1 MELKKLFFSLALL
14 IFAFALQAQD
24 SEEKDFIE
32 KWMQQHPNTKYIG
45 QSKFAALS
53 TKEQLQYKAAGY
65 LVCAGDA
72 LRKSDITA
80 HEQAYGGRAMTGDE
94 AKAELYAKAPEKF
107 GKKTGGNYKA
117 PAAPAPLTFRVSRAE
132 LATIPAE
139 KQAYMLAHP
148 EVYIIV
154 D

>member
-1 MELKKLFFSLALL
+1 MELKKLFFSIALL
-14 IFAFALQAQD
+14 VFAFALQAQD

-53 TKEQLQYKAAGY
+53 AKEQMQYKAAGY

-72 LRKSDITA
+72 LRKSDITT
-80 HEQAYGGRAMTGDE
+80 HEQAYGGRVMTGDE
-94 AKAELYAKAPEKF
+94 AKAEFFAKNPDKLRSN
-107 GKKTGGNYKA
+107 TGSNHQ
-117 PAAPAPLTFRVSRAE
+117 APAPLTFRVSRAE